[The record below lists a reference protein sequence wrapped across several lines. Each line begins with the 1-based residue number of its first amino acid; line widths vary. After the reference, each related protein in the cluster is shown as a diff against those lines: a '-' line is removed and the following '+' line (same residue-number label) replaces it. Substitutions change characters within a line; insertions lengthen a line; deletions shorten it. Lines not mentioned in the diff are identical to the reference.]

1 MSYRLEIA
9 QRAGYLH
16 FIVTGTNSRESVEA
30 YLREVGTTC
39 EARRCRRVLIEERLE
54 GPRLGTMD
62 VFAIASGGN
71 AQAAARF
78 DAIAFVDV
86 NAGNGL
92 MKFAE
97 DVAVNRSVPV
107 KVFATVE
114 EAARWLE
121 GGAL

>member
-1 MSYRLEIA
+1 MSHQLSVLDRP
-9 QRAGYLH
+9 GYLH
-16 FIVTGTNSRESVEA
+16 FVVTGTNSRESVEA
-30 YLREVGTTC
+30 YLREVGTIC
-39 EARRCRRVLIEERLE
+39 EARRCRRILIEERLE
-54 GPRLGTMD
+54 GPRLGTID
-62 VFAIASGGN
+62 VFAVASGAH

-86 NAGNGL
+86 NAGDGL

-114 EAARWLE
+114 EAARWLV
-121 GGAL
+121 ASAR